1 MDLNK
6 VMLIWRI
13 VSDLE
18 VKKMWDSWVS
28 VVNFSLAT
36 NRVYKNKSWEK
47 IEETEFHRC
56 VGFWNLADIL
66 WQYANKWAKV
76 YVEWRL
82 RTRQWED
89 QSWNKRNTT
98 EIIVNSMDFCE
109 SKWKTW
115 SNSEEE
121 NFPSNNEEDEIPF

>member
-1 MDLNK
+1 
-6 VMLIWRI
+6 MLIWR
-13 VSDLE
+13 VTNEME

-36 NRVYKNKSWEK
+36 NRIYKNKSGEK
-47 IEETEFHRC
+47 VEEAEFHRC
-56 VGFWNLADIL
+56 VAFWSLADII
-66 WQYANKWAKV
+66 WEYVNKWAKI

-89 QSWNKRNTT
+89 QSWNKKYTT

-109 SKWKTW
+109 SKWKW
-115 SNSEEE
+115 SKSWNNSSASSNE
-121 NFPSNNEEDEIPF
+121 PSNKEEDEIPF